1 MIKKIIVALLVV
13 VAISGLVYATLGNSE
28 NKNITKN
35 STNNSTSP
43 VKQEAISTH
52 NTINKT
58 TQTTI
63 SSAEAQKIASKYIQV
78 SGATAGKPTLV
89 KQDSKMVYIVPVII
103 NGKNVGEI
111 DIDAK
116 TGKNIGGA
124 GGSP

>member
-89 KQDSKMVYIVPVII
+89 KQDSAMVYIVPVII

-111 DIDAK
+111 DIDAN

>member
-1 MIKKIIVALLVV
+1 MIKKIIVVLMVV
-13 VAISGLVYATLGNSE
+13 VAVSGLVYATLGNSV
-28 NKNITKN
+28 NKNITNN
-35 STNNSTSP
+35 STNNPTGP
-43 VKQEAISTH
+43 VKQEAISINNTVNNTTH
-52 NTINKT
+52 N
-58 TQTTI
+58 TI
-63 SSAEAQKIASKYIQV
+63 SSAEAKKIASKYIEV